1 MATHLDDTAVT
12 NVYAYA
18 VIRANAVDGL
28 NFSAAIALH
37 LIICTAR
44 ENLAFDIGAF
54 KCTYAKK
61 GTNRKPT
68 ARQTENVALKDKI
81 VEVLAGT
88 EGGLTATQ
96 VLNALAE
103 EFEGLTLPRVTAQL
117 TALDKAK
124 EITRFVDG
132 KKALFKVA

>member
-1 MATHLDDTAVT
+1 MKKMT
-12 NVYAYA
+12 NVKALEAVLAYA
-18 VIRANAVDGL
+18 EANEDAFTAEVVEKV
-28 NFSAAIALH
+28 AAI
-37 LIICTAR
+37 R
-44 ENLAFDIGAF
+44 D
-54 KCTYAKK
+54 TYAKK
-61 GTNRKPT
+61 DTNRKPT
-68 ARQTENVALKDKI
+68 ARQEENVTLKAKI
-81 VEVLAGT
+81 VEVLADA

-96 VLNALAE
+96 VLNAIAN